1 MNFNPMMLLQMMP
14 RFYNDTMRNN
24 PNATP
29 DELVRQK
36 LQKGENNQMQFE
48 EARRIANMLGFKV

>member
-1 MNFNPMMLLQMMP
+1 MMLLQMMP